1 MAKKLFKSA
10 SRLLGILN
18 PFRLIRRGW
27 LGFGNW
33 RRSHA
38 KIDYVHFLLT
48 AEMTALPE
56 ERGFIQ
62 RRIFGRPEMSLAD
75 LEQYFQRI
83 ADDPRPKG
91 VILSIRG
98 FEMSLAHLQTL
109 RNSIERLRE
118 RGKRVVCYAQDYHM
132 ASYYVASAADEIIL
146 QPGGV
151 LFTTGLQQQVIL
163 LKDTLD
169 LLGISLDVV
178 AITPYKSA
186 MDSFTST
193 ELSPE
198 SRAQLEWLLESRFG
212 MIVEAIAAGRGMSA
226 ETVRMLIDNAP
237 YIEVEALDNSL
248 IDTTL
253 NEESLAQHLGVEH
266 IIPWEVAQK
275 RLLKKWRKGSRKYV
289 ALLNISGTIISG
301 KSRTPPAIP
310 LPIPI
315 PFAGDE
321 MAGDET
327 VVQQARQLIHD
338 EDAAAVIV
346 YIDSPGGSS
355 AASEAMAAALAELAR
370 TRPVVACMGSVA
382 ASGGYYVATPAQW
395 IIAQPGT
402 ITGSIG
408 VVFAKL
414 VAGGVYDKLRANRV
428 DLQRGKNAGLMG
440 ESAPLTDEQRAALR
454 KIIERSYELFV
465 GRVAGSRNMT
475 VEAVDAISGGR
486 VWTGAQAVENGLV
499 DDLGDLKTALN
510 KARELANLD
519 ENAPLIVFEADDKP
533 EPPQLA
539 KAAEELHPTAALLY
553 SYEMT
558 RMIFNGRPQM
568 LMPFRIK

>member
-1 MAKKLFKSA
+1 MIKKSFEPLW
-10 SRLLGILN
+10 RLLGFLN
-18 PFRLIRRGW
+18 PFRLIRRSW

-38 KIDYVHFLLT
+38 KIDYVHFMLP
-48 AEMTALPE
+48 AEMPALSE
-56 ERGFIQ
+56 ERGFIE
-62 RRIFGRPEMSLAD
+62 RRIFGKPAMSLAD
-75 LEQYFQRI
+75 LELHFQRI
-83 ADDPRPKG
+83 ADDPRPQG
-91 VILSIRG
+91 VILTIRG
-98 FEMSLAHLQTL
+98 FEMSLAQLQTL
-109 RNSIERLRE
+109 RMSIERLRE
-118 RGKRVVCYAQDYHM
+118 RGKRVVCYAQDYDM
-132 ASYYVASAADEIIL
+132 ASYYVASIADEIIL

-151 LFTTGLQQQVIL
+151 LFTLGLQQQVIL
-163 LKDTLD
+163 LKDTLN

-178 AITPYKSA
+178 AISPYKSA
-186 MDSFTST
+186 MDSFTNT
-193 ELSPE
+193 ELTPE
-198 SRAQLEWLLESRFG
+198 SRAQLEWLLDSRFE
-212 MIVEAIAAGRGMSA
+212 MIVETMA
-226 ETVRMLIDNAP
+226 EERNMTAEAVRTLIDNAP
-237 YIEVEALDNSL
+237 YIESEALENRL
-248 IDTTL
+248 IDTSI
-253 NEESLAQHLGVEH
+253 NEESLAQHLNAEDIV
-266 IIPWEVAQK
+266 PWENAQR
-275 RLLKKWRKGSRKYV
+275 RLFKKWRKPSRKYV

-301 KSRTPPAIP
+301 ESRTPPSIP

-327 VVQQARQLIHD
+327 VVQQARQLMQD
-338 EDAAAVIV
+338 EDAAAVIL

-355 AASEAMAAALAELAR
+355 AASEAMAAALSELAK

-414 VAGGVYDKLRANRV
+414 VAGGAYEKLNARRV
-428 DLQRGKNAGLMG
+428 ELQRGKNAGLMG
-440 ESAPLTDEQRAALR
+440 ESAPLTDKQRTAIR

-465 GRVAGSRNMT
+465 RRVAASRNMSF
-475 VEAVDAISGGR
+475 EAVNAISGGR
-486 VWTGAQAVENGLV
+486 VWTGAQAKENGLV
-499 DDLGDLKTALN
+499 DELGDLKAALH

-519 ENAPLIVFEADDKP
+519 ENAPLIVFEGDDKP

-539 KAAEELHPTAALLY
+539 KAAEDLHPTAALAY

-558 RMIFNGRPQM
+558 RTIFNGKPQM